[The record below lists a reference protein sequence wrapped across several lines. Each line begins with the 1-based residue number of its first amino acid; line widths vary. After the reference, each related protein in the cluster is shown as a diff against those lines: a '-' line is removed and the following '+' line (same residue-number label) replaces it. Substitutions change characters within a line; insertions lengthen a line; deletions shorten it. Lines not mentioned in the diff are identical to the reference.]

1 MTDSLL
7 ITMKKDHSWFFFVS
21 VIYGIL
27 FTFCL
32 YKNMSG
38 ITFPILVAGLLFTST
53 AFLNKINIK
62 IHRTSI
68 PYFAGIFL
76 LGISTCLTANEFFH
90 FFNYVGIIL
99 LFMASM
105 VHQVYD
111 DKEWGFAEYAVK
123 FFILAGMWISSVA
136 EPFKGKILKK
146 DKEKQE
152 GLVKNKNFRAVMIGI
167 LMAVLF
173 FIVVMPLLMMSDRIF
188 SSIFQNIFRV
198 FDFRSFLYVEKIWDM
213 FGVFLTFLVGMIS
226 LYAFF
231 AGLFKKNLNGN
242 VNKKIKKYNSVTG
255 ITFTAILAAVYVLYS
270 GIQILFLFLRIGDG
284 LPDGMTY
291 SQYAHEGFWQLLFV
305 SIINFAVVVFCMQIF
320 SENRILRIL
329 LCIVSVCTCV
339 MILSAAYRMLLYVGE
354 YDLTFLRVLVLWFL
368 LVLMFIFLGVIYN
381 LYSKKFRLFRYI
393 MTVVSIFYIG
403 FSFSHVDSI
412 IASYNISKMETMDQ
426 MDVGYLIYGLSDD
439 AAPEIAKLDKE
450 NLRYK
455 GMVESVD
462 LYFAEIHSEES
473 SWRTWNLSRQQAKTA
488 AEKWLESGNR

>member
-7 ITMKKDHSWFFFVS
+7 TTMKKEHSWFFLAS

-38 ITFPILVAGLLFTST
+38 ITFPILIAGLLFAST

-62 IHRTSI
+62 LHRDSI
-68 PYFAGIFL
+68 PYFTGILL
-76 LGISTCLTANEFFH
+76 LGISTCMTANVFFH

-99 LFMASM
+99 LFMSSM

-111 DKEWGFAEYAVK
+111 DKEWGFSEYGIK

-136 EPFKGKILKK
+136 EPFKGNNLKK
-146 DKEKQE
+146 DKEKE
-152 GLVKNKNFRAVMIGI
+152 GGLLKNKNFRAVMIGI
-167 LMAVLF
+167 LLAVLF

-188 SSIFQNIFRV
+188 FSIFQNIFCM
-198 FDFRSFLYVEKIWDM
+198 FDFNNLWYMGKIWDL
-213 FGVFLTFLVGMIS
+213 FGIFFTFLVGMIS

-231 AGLFKKNLNGN
+231 AGLLKKDLNGN
-242 VNKKIKKYNSVTG
+242 VNKMMKKYNSVTG

-270 GIQILFLFLRIGDG
+270 GIQILFLFMRIGDG

-305 SIINFAVVVFCMQIF
+305 SIINFAAVILCMQIF
-320 SENRILRIL
+320 SENHILRIL

-354 YDLTFLRVLVLWFL
+354 YDLTFLRVLVFWFL
-368 LVLMFIFLGVIYN
+368 VVLMFIFLGVIYN
-381 LYSKKFRLFRYI
+381 LFSKKFRLFRYI

-426 MDVGYLIYGLSDD
+426 MDVSYLIYGLSDD

-450 NLRYK
+450 KLFYV
-455 GMVESVD
+455 GMIESVD
-462 LYFAEIHSEES
+462 LYFSDIYNEKS

-488 AEKWLESGNR
+488 AEKWIESEKR